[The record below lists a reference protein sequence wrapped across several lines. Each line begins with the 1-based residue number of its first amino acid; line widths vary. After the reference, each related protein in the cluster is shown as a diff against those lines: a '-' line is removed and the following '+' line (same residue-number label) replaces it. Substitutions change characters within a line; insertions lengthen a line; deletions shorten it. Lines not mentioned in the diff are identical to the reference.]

1 VASIEPW
8 TGSWTDVGDPVYRHV
23 MARGPAG
30 HMEQLPSGSWRVKV
44 YAGTDPLT
52 GREIRFRKTCKTER
66 AAQIEL
72 GKLLAMARAGRQPD
86 SDVTVAQL
94 LDQYVSTAG
103 WDVSTRESNLGYIHR
118 TIKPALGSLQVRK
131 VRGPILDTLYARL
144 MRCGNLACTG
154 KPFTEHRNI
163 PDLQP
168 DPADPRLEWEQA
180 ADRVR
185 AAIGSGQ
192 LASGDALP
200 SVRDLARLQGLKPGT
215 VRHAFI
221 ALAEE
226 GLVHIR
232 HGRTTTIAGEP
243 TADDPGIR
251 RQVTRPRPGHDCQ
264 LSGCRPHV
272 CKPMAKSTIRGIHN
286 ILSGAFQAAMRWE
299 WTDRNPAASARPPT
313 PSRQTILATSPEA
326 VAKVIAEARAC
337 SAALGLYLWL
347 VVVTG
352 VRRGE
357 LCGLQ
362 IHDVDLD
369 RALVHVAFNYVVR
382 GGQRV
387 RKDTKT
393 HQDRWLA
400 IDPVTCTLI
409 ASYLDE
415 IRAELAAVGLGLRDD
430 AYLFSNDPAH
440 SRPWNPDWATH
451 RVAEAAEAAGV
462 ELDIKGGRHYTA
474 SQLLA
479 GGFDLRN
486 TAARLGH
493 SGGGATTLR
502 HYADPVPEVDRRA
515 AAYLAQLTAGS
526 APQGG

>member
-1 VASIEPW
+1 MSVIRC
-8 TGSWTDVGDPVYRHV
+8 TVKV
-23 MARGPAG
+23 MARGPGG
-30 HMEQLPSGSWRVKV
+30 HIERLPSGSWRVKV
-44 YAGTDPLT
+44 YAGIDPLT
-52 GREIRFRKTCKTER
+52 GREIRLRKTCKTER

-72 GKLLAMARAGRQPD
+72 GKLLAMAQAGRQPD
-86 SDVTVAQL
+86 SDITVAQL

-103 WDVSTRESNLGYIHR
+103 WDVSTRESNLGYIRR
-118 TIKPALGSLQVRK
+118 TIKPALGSTQVRK
-131 VRGPILDTLYARL
+131 VRGPLLDMLYARL
-144 MRCGNLACTG
+144 MRCGDLACTG

-163 PDLQP
+163 PDLRP
-168 DPADPRLEWEQA
+168 DPADPRPEWQQA
-180 ADRVR
+180 ADKLR
-185 AAIGSGQ
+185 AAIRFAE
-192 LASGDALP
+192 LTPGDALP
-200 SVRDLARLQGLKPGT
+200 SVPELHELQGLKPGT
-215 VRHAFI
+215 VRHAFL

-232 HGRTTTIAGEP
+232 HGRTATIAGEP
-243 TADDPGIR
+243 PAGEPDARLQI
-251 RQVTRPRPGHDCQ
+251 TRPRPGHDCK

-299 WTDRNPAASARPPT
+299 WTERNPAASARPPT
-313 PSRQTILATSPEA
+313 PSRQTILATSPED
-326 VAKVIAEARAC
+326 VAKVIAEARAR

-362 IHDVDLD
+362 IRDVDLD
-369 RALVHVAFNYVVR
+369 RALMHIGFNYVVR
-382 GGQRV
+382 GGRRV

-400 IDPVTCTLI
+400 IDPVTCALI
-409 ASYLDE
+409 VSYLAE
-415 IRAELAAVGLGLRDD
+415 IKAELTAVGVELRHD

-440 SRPWNPDWATH
+440 AGPWNPDWVTH
-451 RVAEAAEAAGV
+451 RVADAADAAGV

-526 APQGG
+526 ATQTGLMRHER

>member
-1 VASIEPW
+1 
-8 TGSWTDVGDPVYRHV
+8 
-23 MARGPAG
+23 M
-30 HMEQLPSGSWRVKV
+30 KV

-52 GREIRFRKTCKTER
+52 GREIRLRKTCKTER

-72 GKLLAMARAGRQPD
+72 GKLLAHGPAGRQPD

-103 WDVSTRESNLGYIHR
+103 WDVSTRESNLGYIRR
-118 TIKPALGSLQVRK
+118 TIKPALGSTQVRK
-131 VRGPILDTLYARL
+131 VRGPLLDTLYARL

-163 PDLQP
+163 PDLRP
-168 DPADPRLEWEQA
+168 DPADPRLEWQQA

-185 AAIGSGQ
+185 AAIRSGQ
-192 LASGDALP
+192 LASGDTLP
-200 SVRDLARLQGLKPGT
+200 SVPDLARLQGLKPGT
-215 VRHAFI
+215 VRHAFL

-232 HGRTTTIAGEP
+232 HGRTTMIAGEP
-243 TADDPGIR
+243 AADEPGTRLRTA
-251 RQVTRPRPGHDCQ
+251 RPRPGHDCK

-272 CKPMAKSTIRGIHN
+272 CKPIAKGTIRGIHA
-286 ILSGAFQAAMRWE
+286 ILSGAFEAAMRWE

-313 PSRQTILATSPEA
+313 PRRQTILATSPDD
-326 VAKVIAEARAC
+326 VAKVIAEARAR

-347 VVVTG
+347 VMVTG

-362 IHDVDLD
+362 IRDVDLD

-400 IDPVTCTLI
+400 IDPDTCALI
-409 ASYLDE
+409 TSYLDE
-415 IRAELAAVGLGLRDD
+415 IRAELAAVGVVLRDD

-451 RVAEAAEAAGV
+451 RVADAADAAGV

-479 GGFDLRN
+479 GGFDVRN

-526 APQGG
+526 ATQSR

>member
-1 VASIEPW
+1 
-8 TGSWTDVGDPVYRHV
+8 
-23 MARGPAG
+23 M
-30 HMEQLPSGSWRVKV
+30 KV

-72 GKLLAMARAGRQPD
+72 GKLLAQATAGRQPD
-86 SDVTVAQL
+86 SAVTVAQL

-103 WDVSTRESNLGYIHR
+103 WDVSTRESNLGYIRR
-118 TIKPALGSLQVRK
+118 TIKPAIGSTQVRK
-131 VRGPILDTLYARL
+131 VRGPLLDTLYVQL
-144 MRCGNLACTG
+144 MRCGNLTCTG

-163 PDLQP
+163 PDLRP
-168 DPADPRLEWEQA
+168 DPADPRFEWQQA

-185 AAIGSGQ
+185 AAISSGQ
-192 LASGDALP
+192 LAPGDALP
-200 SVRDLARLQGLKPGT
+200 SVPDLARLQGLKPGT
-215 VRHAFI
+215 VRHTYL

-232 HGRTTTIAGEP
+232 HGRTTTIAGDP
-243 TADDPGIR
+243 AADESGT
-251 RQVTRPRPGHDCQ
+251 RQPITRSRPGHDCK

-272 CKPMAKSTIRGIHN
+272 CKPMAKSTIHGIHS
-286 ILSGAFQAAMRWE
+286 ILSGAFEAAMRWE
-299 WTDRNPAASARPPT
+299 WTDRNPARSARPPT
-313 PSRQTILATSPEA
+313 LSRQTIMATSPEA
-326 VAKVIAEARAC
+326 VAKVIGAARSC
-337 SAALGLYLWL
+337 SDALGLYLWL

-362 IHDVDLD
+362 IRDVDLD
-369 RALVHVAFNYVVR
+369 RGLVHVAFNYVVR
-382 GGQRV
+382 AGQRI

-400 IDPVTCTLI
+400 IDPVTCALI
-409 ASYLDE
+409 ASYLAE
-415 IRAELAAVGLGLRDD
+415 IKAELAAVGVELGDD
-430 AYLFSNDPAH
+430 AYLFSNDPGHA
-440 SRPWNPDWATH
+440 RPWNPDWVTH
-451 RVAEAAEAAGV
+451 RVADAADAAGV

-526 APQGG
+526 ATQSG

>member
-1 VASIEPW
+1 
-8 TGSWTDVGDPVYRHV
+8 
-23 MARGPAG
+23 M
-30 HMEQLPSGSWRVKV
+30 KV
-44 YAGTDPLT
+44 YAGIDPLT
-52 GREIRFRKTCKTER
+52 GREIRLRRTCKTEW

-72 GKLLAMARAGRQPD
+72 GKLLEQAVAGRQPD
-86 SDVTVAQL
+86 SAVTVAQL
-94 LDQYVSTAG
+94 LDQYVLTAG
-103 WDVSTRESNLGYIHR
+103 WDVSTRESNLGYIRR
-118 TIKPALGSLQVRK
+118 TIKPAIGSTQVRK
-131 VRGPILDTLYARL
+131 VRGPLLDTLYARL
-144 MRCGNLACTG
+144 LRCGNLTCTG

-163 PDLQP
+163 PDLRP
-168 DPADPRLEWEQA
+168 DPADPRLEWQQV

-185 AAIGSGQ
+185 AAIRSGQ
-192 LASGDALP
+192 LASGDTLP
-200 SVRDLARLQGLKPGT
+200 SVPDLARLQGLKPGT
-215 VRHAFI
+215 VRHAFL

-243 TADDPGIR
+243 PADEPGARPQIS
-251 RQVTRPRPGHDCQ
+251 RPRPGHDCR

-272 CKPMAKSTIRGIHN
+272 CKPMAKSTIHGIHS
-286 ILSGAFQAAMRWE
+286 ILSGAFEAALRWE
-299 WTDRNPAASARPPT
+299 WTDRNPARSAKPPT
-313 PSRQTILATSPEA
+313 LTRQTIVATSPEA
-326 VAKVIAEARAC
+326 VAKVIAAARVY
-337 SAALGLYLWL
+337 SDALGLYLWL
-347 VVVTG
+347 VMVTG

-362 IHDVDLD
+362 IRDVDLD
-369 RALVHVAFNYVVR
+369 RALMHIAFNYVVR

-400 IDPVTCTLI
+400 IDPVTCALI
-409 ASYLDE
+409 ESYLAA
-415 IRAELAAVGLGLRDD
+415 IKAELAAVGVELRDD

-440 SRPWNPDWATH
+440 ARPWNPDWVSH
-451 RVAEAAEAAGV
+451 RVAEIAAAARV

-515 AAYLAQLTAGS
+515 AAYLAKLTAGPAAQS
-526 APQGG
+526 S

>member
-1 VASIEPW
+1 
-8 TGSWTDVGDPVYRHV
+8 

-30 HMEQLPSGSWRVKV
+30 HIERLPSGSWRVKV

-72 GKLLAMARAGRQPD
+72 GKLLAQATAGRQPD
-86 SDVTVAQL
+86 SGVTVAQL
-94 LDQYVSTAG
+94 LDQYVSTVG
-103 WDVSTRESNLGYIHR
+103 WDVSTRESNLGYIRR
-118 TIKPALGSLQVRK
+118 TINPALGSLQVRK

-144 MRCGNLACTG
+144 LRCGNLACTG

-163 PDLQP
+163 PDLRP
-168 DPADPRLEWEQA
+168 DSLDPRVEWEQA

-192 LASGDALP
+192 LAPGDTLP
-200 SVRDLARLQGLKPGT
+200 SVPDLARLQGLKPGT
-215 VRHAFI
+215 VRHAFL
-221 ALAEE
+221 ALAQE

-243 TADDPGIR
+243 AADDPGAR
-251 RQVTRPRPGHDCQ
+251 LQTARPRAGHDCK

-272 CKPMAKSTIRGIHN
+272 CKPMAKSTIHGIHA
-286 ILSGAFQAAMRWE
+286 ILSGAFEAAMRWE
-299 WTDRNPAASARPPT
+299 WTDRNPARSARPPT
-313 PSRQTILATSPEA
+313 LTRQTILATSPEA
-326 VAKVIAEARAC
+326 VAKVIAAARAY
-337 SAALGLYLWL
+337 SDALGLYLWL

-362 IHDVDLD
+362 IRDVDLD
-369 RALVHVAFNYVVR
+369 RGLVHVGFNYVVR
-382 GGQRV
+382 GGRRV

-400 IDPVTCTLI
+400 IDPVTCALI
-409 ASYLDE
+409 VSYLAE
-415 IRAELAAVGLGLRDD
+415 IKAELAGVGVSLGDD

-440 SRPWNPDWATH
+440 ARPWNPDWVTH
-451 RVAEAAEAAGV
+451 RVAGAADAAGV

-526 APQGG
+526 APQSS